1 MWVDKAE
8 VRAALAA
15 DIGATFMAPP
25 PLAIAR
31 YLLEDWA
38 G

>member
-1 MWVDKAE
+1 MWVNKAE
-8 VRAALAA
+8 VRAALAG
-15 DIGATFMAPP
+15 DMGAPFLAPP
-25 PLAIAR
+25 TLAIAR